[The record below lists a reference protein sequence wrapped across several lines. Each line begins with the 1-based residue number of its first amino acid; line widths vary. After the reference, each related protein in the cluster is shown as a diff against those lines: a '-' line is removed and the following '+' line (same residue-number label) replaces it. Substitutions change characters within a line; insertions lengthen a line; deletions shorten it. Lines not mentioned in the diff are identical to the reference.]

1 MALVDHPLSPDR
13 DTPAP
18 KKPGKTIR
26 AFKLVPASD
35 KDSKISSSSLSFNH
49 GAYNMKTIK
58 SKLLVIF
65 LLAATISA

>member
-18 KKPGKTIR
+18 KKPDR

-35 KDSKISSSSLSFNH
+35 KDSKIFF
-49 GAYNMKTIK
+49 Y
-58 SKLLVIF
+58 
-65 LLAATISA
+65 